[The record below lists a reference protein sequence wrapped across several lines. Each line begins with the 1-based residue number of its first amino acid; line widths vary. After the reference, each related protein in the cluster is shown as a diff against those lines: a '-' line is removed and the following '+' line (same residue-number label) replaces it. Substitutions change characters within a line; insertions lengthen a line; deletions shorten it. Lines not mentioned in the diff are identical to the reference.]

1 MDNPLTAIQYSDTIE
16 ILEVNQKK
24 DMTREQ
30 KEYLDNLR
38 EDGKTN
44 MFGAAVYLAWEFGL
58 EKSEARAILKE
69 WMGSFKVVTN

>member
-1 MDNPLTAIQYSDTIE
+1 
-16 ILEVNQKK
+16 
-24 DMTREQ
+24 MTREQ

-58 EKSEARAILKE
+58 EKSDARAILKE
-69 WMGSFKVVTN
+69 WMESFKVVTN